1 VLACISATKEVQ
13 AIFFEGREKKIP
25 QKIASIF
32 VRCSCNKHFT
42 TIMDA
47 NSFTIGRFKAQAN
60 KFSGIISKS
69 LSVPKQKLVKQLV
82 YGIQASKDVKLSNI
96 SRALQEAIPLIKT
109 EDRLS
114 RNLDDEDFT
123 GCINEQILRLGD
135 DKITDAM
142 VIAIDPGDIVKPY
155 AKAMENLCGIWDGS
169 EANKARGYHL
179 CQVTAA
185 NLEHNKV
192 VPLYCEA
199 YSSEEE
205 GYTNSTD
212 KVIKIIDTVTGYTK
226 TNGTWAIDRMGDC
239 NEIIEHFTKQNL
251 KFVTRLK
258 LNRWLC
264 MKNKNGGNITVQTER
279 MDRHMELNHKAQ
291 ITKIEDGKETVIN
304 LSFGSTTVA
313 LPDKPDRWYYALVIK
328 GFGQHPMI
336 LLTNKQVNLHES
348 KSIYQ
353 IVEIYLTRW
362 KCDECYRYIKQSYNL
377 EDLRVRSYH
386 SIRNLTVIVHAIAYF
401 TSIYI
406 GMNLKLKI
414 MVQKIFILSKRF
426 FGIPTFFNYAMADG
440 IFELL
445 KKTITG
451 IDVGFVG
458 KSGNSS
464 MEIQLDLFPN

>member
-1 VLACISATKEVQ
+1 
-13 AIFFEGREKKIP
+13 
-25 QKIASIF
+25 
-32 VRCSCNKHFT
+32 
-42 TIMDA
+42 MDA
-47 NSFTIGRFKAQAN
+47 NSCTINRFKAQAN
-60 KFSGIISKS
+60 KFSGIISKG
-69 LSVPKQKLVKQLV
+69 LSVPKQKLIKQLV

-96 SRALQEAIPLIKT
+96 GRALQENIKLIKT

-123 GCINEQILRLGD
+123 EHINKQTLRLGD
-135 DKITDAM
+135 DKINDSM
-142 VIAIDPGDIVKPY
+142 VIAIDPGDIMKPY
-155 AKAMENLCGIWDGS
+155 AKAMEKLCGIWDGS
-169 EANKARGYHL
+169 QGDKARGYHL

-185 NLEHNKV
+185 NLEHNKI

-205 GYTNSTD
+205 GYTGSTN
-212 KVIKIIDTVTGYTK
+212 KVIKIIDTVVQSIGTK
-226 TNGTWAIDRMGDC
+226 GTWAIDRMGDN
-239 NEIIEHFTKQNL
+239 NEIIECFTNKNL
-251 KFVTRLK
+251 QFVTRLK

-264 MKNKNGGNITVQTER
+264 MYNKNGGKIMMQTER
-279 MDRHMELNHKAQ
+279 MDRHMQLSHKAQ

-304 LSFGSTTVA
+304 ISFGITKVT
-313 LPDKPDRWYYALVIK
+313 LPDKPGTWYHAVVIK

-336 LLTNKQVNLHES
+336 LLSNKEVNIHDS
-348 KSIYQ
+348 KSVYQ
-353 IVEIYLTRW
+353 IVEVYLTRW

-377 EDLRVRSYH
+377 EDVRVRSYT

-445 KKTITG
+445 KKTASGIEVMLIGKTG
-451 IDVGFVG
+451 I
-458 KSGNSS
+458 KSDQV
-464 MEIQLDLFPN
+464 QLDLFPD

>member
-1 VLACISATKEVQ
+1 
-13 AIFFEGREKKIP
+13 
-25 QKIASIF
+25 
-32 VRCSCNKHFT
+32 
-42 TIMDA
+42 MDA
-47 NSFTIGRFKAQAN
+47 NSCTIGRFKAQSN

-69 LSVPKQKLVKQLV
+69 LSVPKQKLVKQLI

-96 SRALQEAIPLIKT
+96 GRALREDIPLIKT

-114 RNLDDEDFT
+114 RNLNDEDFT
-123 GCINEQILRLGD
+123 KCINEEILRLGD

-142 VIAIDPGDIVKPY
+142 VIAIDPGDIMKPY
-155 AKAMENLCGIWDGS
+155 AKAMEKLCGIWDSS
-169 EANKARGYHL
+169 EGEAAKGYHL

-199 YSSEEE
+199 YSTKEE

-212 KVIKIIDTVTGYTK
+212 KVIKIIDTVMAYTK
-226 TNGTWAIDRMGDC
+226 RNGTWAIDRMGD
-239 NEIIEHFTKQNL
+239 NNQIINYFTNQKL
-251 KFVTRLK
+251 RFVTRLK
-258 LNRWLC
+258 LDRWVC
-264 MKNKNGGNITVQTER
+264 MKNKNGGAITVQTER
-279 MDRHMELNHKAQ
+279 MDRHMELSHRAQ
-291 ITKIEDGKETVIN
+291 ITKIEDGKESVIN
-304 LSFGSTTVA
+304 ITFGITSLT
-313 LPDKPDRWYYALVIK
+313 LPDLPEIRYNAVVIK

-336 LLTNKQVNLHES
+336 LLTNKEVNVHES

-377 EDLRVRSYH
+377 EDLRVRSYC

-445 KKTITG
+445 KKTFTG
-451 IDVGFVG
+451 VNGGLVG
-458 KSGNSS
+458 KLGNANL
-464 MEIQLDLFPN
+464 EIQLDLFPD